1 MTPIKKT
8 KKIPKKVSKFIN
20 DKFYDFKDEKTGK
33 KYEFKKGLTPQ
44 DAGYL
49 KKQDDIGSLED
60 FKNDFSDIFEDFF
73 KDYKP
78 VRTQPLK
85 NIFDDLFEDEQKALK
100 TIQSWKP
107 ISNSAQT
114 IKKISENT
122 QSLTNKAQREQ
133 HNKATDMGGGRRRKQ
148 ILKQSKLVPLVPRFK
163 PREKSKIA
171 KDGSTHWIVGEGDKL
186 LEYLY
191 KHELKSPFDLI
202 KAHGK
207 HKKKLNLENDDWATL
222 ADILRSINMTPQE
235 VLDYCVGSVQ
245 TKKRFLELRLYRE
258 YETNSKLAIN
268 NFIKLYRNHLKTK
281 QPLKVFAVSK
291 PFKNWCIEEDLYFNS
306 DENLRQNIKLMIVS
320 WNKDNP
326 KDKIPLKIK

>member
-1 MTPIKKT
+1 MARTQKT

-20 DKFYDFKDEKTGK
+20 DKFYDFKDEKTEK

-60 FKNDFSDIFEDFF
+60 FKNDFSDIFEDFW

-78 VRTQPLK
+78 KRTKPLSS
-85 NIFDDLFEDEQKALK
+85 IFDDFFENEQKALK
-100 TIQSWKP
+100 TIKSWKP
-107 ISNSAQT
+107 VSNSAQT

-122 QSLTNKAQREQ
+122 QSLTHKAQREQ

-148 ILKQSKLVPLVPRFK
+148 ILKQSKLIPLVPRFSERTK
-163 PREKSKIA
+163 TGA
-171 KDGSTHWIVGEGDKL
+171 DGSKHAIVGDDKFL
-186 LEYLY
+186 NYMYEN
-191 KHELKSPFDLI
+191 ELKSPYDII

-207 HKKKLNLENDDWATL
+207 QKKKFNLEEDDWETL
-222 ADILRSINMTPQE
+222 TVILRSINMTPQE
-235 VLDYCVGSVQ
+235 ALDYSIGSVQ
-245 TKKRFLELRLYRE
+245 TKKRFLELRLFRE
-258 YETNSKLAIN
+258 YEKNSKLAIN
-268 NFIKLYRNHLKTK
+268 NFIKLYRKHLKTK

-291 PFKNWCIEEDLYFNS
+291 PFKDWCIEEDLYFNS